1 VTAPAWAEYQRGT
14 APAWARAY
22 IGDKP

>member
-1 VTAPAWAEYQRGT
+1 VRAAALAEYQRVT

-22 IGDKP
+22 IGDTP